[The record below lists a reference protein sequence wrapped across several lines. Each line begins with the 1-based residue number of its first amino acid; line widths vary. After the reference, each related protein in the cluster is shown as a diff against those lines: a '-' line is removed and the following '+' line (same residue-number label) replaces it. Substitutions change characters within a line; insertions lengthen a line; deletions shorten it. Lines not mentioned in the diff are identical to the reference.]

1 MDPYKVLGVYQE
13 SSSDEIKKAYRKLAK
28 NYHPDANNGD
38 DTKFK
43 EISAVEVGGRVHL
56 TTAVVI
62 LLYDWLV
69 PDTLFDDA
77 DSWNARHS
85 SRRRRDQ
92 LDIVEFFL
100 SAKVMSQQR

>member
-1 MDPYKVLGVYQE
+1 MLQCVLLHFLE
-13 SSSDEIKKAYRKLAK
+13 
-28 NYHPDANNGD
+28 
-38 DTKFK
+38 FK

-100 SAKVMSQQR
+100 SAKVMSQQRWDVGNLTYNNAFHYISKPGIIHLLRTLI